1 MKVDNT
7 IGECIIYMDAM
18 LDYVEKRGEKRTL
31 ELCQLLV
38 GDGRLDEL
46 TEAANS
52 RTKL

>member
-1 MKVDNT
+1 
-7 IGECIIYMDAM
+7 MDAT
-18 LDYVEKRGEKRTL
+18 LGYVEKRGEKRSL

-38 GDGRLDEL
+38 RDGRLDEL